1 MKAYG
6 GSGGITHAFLTST
19 PGYDQLYASTALH
32 LTGEMRPVPIEY
44 EAGWAPQ
51 VVGMF
56 WGRKNLL
63 LLPRIEAQFLDRPA
77 RSLVTIATEVTRSN
91 KTHIC
96 TRLLALT
103 DPHLHSLFLS
113 IDFWSGDSST
123 SDFGG
128 DRGNRPV
135 LLGAVGWPPLEC
147 PVSGAAPLPPLPPSA
162 IVVTTR
168 LRL

>member
-1 MKAYG
+1 MRNFRYKRVTAFTNRQTHTNTHLHQATCIRNG
-6 GSGGITHAFLTST
+6 QTHTNTLLHQATCIRNGQIHTNTHLHQATCITNGQIHA
-19 PGYDQLYASTALH
+19 
-32 LTGEMRPVPIEY
+32 
-44 EAGWAPQ
+44 
-51 VVGMF
+51 
-56 WGRKNLL
+56 K
-63 LLPRIEAQFLDRPA
+63 
-77 RSLVTIATEVTRSN
+77 
-91 KTHIC
+91 
-96 TRLLALT
+96 
-103 DPHLHSLFLS
+103 PHLHSLFLS